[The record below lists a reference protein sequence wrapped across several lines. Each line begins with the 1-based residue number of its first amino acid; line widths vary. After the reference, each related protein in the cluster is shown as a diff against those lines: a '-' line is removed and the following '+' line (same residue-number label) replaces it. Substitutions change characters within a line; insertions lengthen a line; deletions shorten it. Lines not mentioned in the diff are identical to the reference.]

1 MFVLMENLPSIALY
15 ILTAFYVVYVVTA
28 AFLFTRTIR
37 STRRKALY
45 IRHSKFVGES
55 GKVNISLEVLL
66 VSLTVIISV
75 YVMGRWLFEQLII
88 GCMHVGFWNPACYDM
103 NYFNRSWLAVFVV
116 VAINAMMITLVLDTK
131 RQNKKFNR

>member
-28 AFLFTRTIR
+28 AFLFIRTIR

-66 VSLTVIISV
+66 VGLTVVLSV
-75 YVMGRWLFEQLII
+75 YVMGRWLLEQHVF
-88 GCMHVGFWNPACYDM
+88 GCMHVGFWNPNCYDM
-103 NYFNRSWLAVFVV
+103 NNFNRSWLAAFVV

-131 RQNKKFNR
+131 RQNKKFSR